1 MQAQQAAAFS
11 ASALTTC
18 FESEL
23 KGRLKALKTSMRGAK
38 GFLSL
43 VSFIVILSKNLSEKY
58 RVFNRE

>member
-18 FESEL
+18 LESEL

-43 VSFIVILSKNLSEKY
+43 VSFIVVLSKKI
-58 RVFNRE
+58 V